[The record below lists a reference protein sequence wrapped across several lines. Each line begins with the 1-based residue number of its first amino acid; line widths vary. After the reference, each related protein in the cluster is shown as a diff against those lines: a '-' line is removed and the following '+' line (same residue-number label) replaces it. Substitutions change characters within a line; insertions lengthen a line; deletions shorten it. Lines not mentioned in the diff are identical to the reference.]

1 MTHTKKESRFT
12 AATDK
17 SAITVTCVTNTTYNI
32 AQDKEK
38 IKYFI
43 DSVR

>member
-1 MTHTKKESRFT
+1 MNHKKRKADLQLQLINRQKE
-12 AATDK
+12 
-17 SAITVTCVTNTTYNI
+17 VTCVTNTTYNI